1 MKRIPVALL
10 MAGLASLAV
19 ACSHSKQKIVY
30 VTEFVSCKN
39 FINKCT
45 DYPMRDGSTY
55 RGHKNANF
63 AKEVDAAVSVCKGMG
78 MLKREFTDK
87 VNADKFRVISTTDW
101 EGETQY
107 NYVLN
112 AGGGGDYTV
121 RCIGKEYVVSY

>member
-19 ACSHSKQKIVY
+19 ACSHGKQKIVY
-30 VTEFVSCKN
+30 VTEFVKCQN
-39 FINKCT
+39 FVNKCRNYVT
-45 DYPMRDGSTY
+45 KDSTF
-55 RGHKNANF
+55 RGYKNAKF
-63 AKEVDAAVSVCKGMG
+63 VKELDAAVSVCKGMG

>member
-1 MKRIPVALL
+1 MKKIPVALL

-39 FINKCT
+39 YIDKCK

-55 RGHKNANF
+55 RGHENAKF
-63 AKEVDAAVSVCKGMG
+63 AKEIDAASSACHGMG

-101 EGETQY
+101 EGETPY
-107 NYVLN
+107 KVITS
-112 AGGGGDYTV
+112 AGSYEHMV
-121 RCIGKEYVVSY
+121 RCIGKEYVVTY